1 MKLDK
6 EYWQEFLERY
16 RASKK
21 IREIRKKLN
30 INQTEIGRLTGFSK
44 QYVNNVQEMTIK
56 PNEKFIEKINQ
67 IEVENENQ
75 H

>member
-1 MKLDK
+1 MKENK

-16 RASKK
+16 RVSKM

-30 INQTEIGRLTGFSK
+30 INQTELGRITGFSK

-56 PNEKFIEKINQ
+56 PSEEFIKKLEQLKNFK
-67 IEVENENQ
+67 
-75 H
+75 